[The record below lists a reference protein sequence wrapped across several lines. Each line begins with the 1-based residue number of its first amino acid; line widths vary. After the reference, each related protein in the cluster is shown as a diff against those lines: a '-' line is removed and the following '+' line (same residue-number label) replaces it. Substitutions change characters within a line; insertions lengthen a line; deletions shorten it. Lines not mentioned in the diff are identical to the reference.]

1 MSNRTLLEFNHDQAH
16 RIKDDPA
23 PFLAAL
29 NELLRAGGDDG
40 VFLTLG
46 SYGVKWH
53 GQRHHSDGF
62 KIEWGRHLTSSF
74 PLSRTPI

>member
-1 MSNRTLLEFNHDQAH
+1 MSNRTLLELNHDQAH

-29 NELLRAGGDDG
+29 NELLRAGVDDG
-40 VFLTLG
+40 TLLTLG

-53 GQRHHSDGF
+53 GQRHHSDAYD
-62 KIEWGRHLTSSF
+62 IRWGHYKSAETK
-74 PLSRTPI
+74 